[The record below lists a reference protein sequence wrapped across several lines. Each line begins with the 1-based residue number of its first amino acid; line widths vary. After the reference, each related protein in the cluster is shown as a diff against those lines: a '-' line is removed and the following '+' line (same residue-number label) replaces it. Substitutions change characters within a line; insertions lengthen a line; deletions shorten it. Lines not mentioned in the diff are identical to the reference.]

1 MVMRDLSTDTYS
13 CFDFELGITAT
24 HSSMLPRIHVVFLL
38 FLLVLLNSIHCQP
51 QELPKYPKD
60 SSLFSAFGAEFFLS
74 HITAEAVSRK
84 FARRLSKPLIGND
97 GRIYICSEKDLFAFE
112 SNGSNA
118 WTIRLNYTCYA
129 DMAPVYGGNEKI
141 YVAAENRVVEI
152 NLLKIGTSKPNAEVV
167 LSFQPADRE
176 GKGEIIGFSV
186 STLSSSMFVNIRG
199 QGLFAYSTL
208 RQLLW
213 SAGPVL
219 NQFGYRQGCKKNVT
233 ECYFNSVPVIDR
245 CEASIYISN
254 TEGELY
260 SLSTKSPHF
269 MWIHDLSLFGKVFTV
284 TPGNNGRV
292 YVVVPDKSIL
302 LTLDV
307 YTGNLLWQGSI
318 GPLSSVNSAPVVDTN
333 GWVSIGSLDG
343 FLYSFSPNGALKKF
357 SKSTAANSVIQVSP
371 VLDCS
376 GYALYFSQTEMEGK
390 TSRTIGDYTYVSAMK
405 PRSVVFTLYV
415 PETGSIYWSERY
427 PGDFSSPLA
436 KTDLDRYVLDE
447 RILLAFFAASKTGNP
462 LACRSRHQ
470 KLISTCSQARPKL
483 LRLYTGNERAIFL
496 FLLFESFILIFLAG
510 LARFCCIFWRKKK
523 LQSQHL
529 GRFLDKRRSLQ
540 LKKKSFDRSITELQ
554 TKAAEEA
561 VANNNNNNEVHEKL
575 GDLVR
580 EREGIERKLSTTYS
594 LGRDKNSSWSNSN
607 SKSVLPLYDYGKTR
621 SSSFEGSKKERVTMF
636 RTLSDTT
643 SPSTTDGS
651 DGEDE
656 ETSSDLHEDEYI
668 ENMTKGKGKVLVDEN
683 ESSSDEDEDDDGVL
697 ERELWRSP
705 SEPAS
710 SSLVWN
716 KNGSG
721 SLSLKRRKALSS
733 TN

>member
-1 MVMRDLSTDTYS
+1 
-13 CFDFELGITAT
+13 
-24 HSSMLPRIHVVFLL
+24 
-38 FLLVLLNSIHCQP
+38 
-51 QELPKYPKD
+51 
-60 SSLFSAFGAEFFLS
+60 
-74 HITAEAVSRK
+74 
-84 FARRLSKPLIGND
+84 
-97 GRIYICSEKDLFAFE
+97 
-112 SNGSNA
+112 
-118 WTIRLNYTCYA
+118 
-129 DMAPVYGGNEKI
+129 
-141 YVAAENRVVEI
+141 
-152 NLLKIGTSKPNAEVV
+152 
-167 LSFQPADRE
+167 
-176 GKGEIIGFSV
+176 
-186 STLSSSMFVNIRG
+186 
-199 QGLFAYSTL
+199 
-208 RQLLW
+208 
-213 SAGPVL
+213 
-219 NQFGYRQGCKKNVT
+219 
-233 ECYFNSVPVIDR
+233 
-245 CEASIYISN
+245 
-254 TEGELY
+254 
-260 SLSTKSPHF
+260 
-269 MWIHDLSLFGKVFTV
+269 
-284 TPGNNGRV
+284 
-292 YVVVPDKSIL
+292 
-302 LTLDV
+302 
-307 YTGNLLWQGSI
+307 
-318 GPLSSVNSAPVVDTN
+318 
-333 GWVSIGSLDG
+333 
-343 FLYSFSPNGALKKF
+343 
-357 SKSTAANSVIQVSP
+357 
-371 VLDCS
+371 
-376 GYALYFSQTEMEGK
+376 MEGK

-427 PGDFSSPLA
+427 PGNVGCFHVLLLTLCISFNPL
-436 KTDLDRYVLDE
+436 VLQVTFHLHWL
-447 RILLAFFAASKTGNP
+447 RLTWIVMCWMKGFCLHFLLLQTGNP
-462 LACRSRHQ
+462 LACRSKHQ

-607 SKSVLPLYDYGKTR
+607 SKSLLPLYDYGKTR

-636 RTLSDTT
+636 QTLSDTT

-656 ETSSDLHEDEYI
+656 ETSSDLHEDEYF

-683 ESSSDEDEDDDGVL
+683 ECSSDEDEDEDDDDDDGVL
-697 ERELWRSP
+697 ERQLWRSP
-705 SEPAS
+705 SKPAS